1 MYQTPSSLD
10 ERAPLAVASIAIS
23 AVFVVLGALALCI
36 RFMSRRIQ
44 GLQLGFNDYAALLA
58 WVRRVIPFYGAKLS
72 ELMNTSL

>member
-1 MYQTPSSLD
+1 MYQTRSSLD

-36 RFMSRRIQ
+36 RFTSRRIQ

-58 WVRRVIPFYGAKLS
+58 WVRRVKPFYGA
-72 ELMNTSL
+72 MP